1 MYEWAHFLNVLP
13 AVWGFF
19 NDPSPTGIFCHP
31 CSHRFCRTHPVHRDM
46 ELELHWCAGSLLY
59 FPAPWWFC
67 SLENK
72 FSQSQELC
80 WQYLGSSASAWFSSD
95 GCRAVMK
102 FGINVKHVNSLV
114 ESYLLSMITPLFFFF
129 SFSFLFKS
137 RQASR
142 ESKTIETKVY
152 GNLQVCFLMTHNN
165 LYVFPKLYL
174 STLKYLR
181 MLLQKLLCNKS
192 LQPLKHLGPWK
203 ILHLSFQ

>member
-102 FGINVKHVNSLV
+102 FGINVKCELPGRKLPAVNDHS
-114 ESYLLSMITPLFFFF
+114 PFFF
-129 SFSFLFKS
+129 SFHFLFFLNPGKHWGS
-137 RQASR
+137 LRQLKQRFMGIYRFVSLWLI
-142 ESKTIETKVY
+142 TTCT
-152 GNLQVCFLMTHNN
+152 CFQN
-165 LYVFPKLYL
+165 
-174 STLKYLR
+174 
-181 MLLQKLLCNKS
+181 C
-192 LQPLKHLGPWK
+192 
-203 ILHLSFQ
+203 ILVP